1 MIRLHLVSKWAVVL
15 LALMATTLMVATV
28 SAAGEIDPGDSP
40 VAKRIVDNG
49 ILRVGVNPQFKP
61 FSFKTPDNRQAGVDI
76 DIAKLL
82 ARQLGVKLEIV
93 VPGAFSQLIPMLLS
107 DQIDIIMAGMTI
119 NFKRAKVVN
128 FTDPYFNTGLSI
140 LLNKV
145 KAGRLGLSGVS
156 SYQEMMESLAE
167 SGREDK
173 LIIAVTKGKSPA
185 RSVPVYFPKAQVR
198 EYASNEE
205 AAQAVADGKAH
216 IMVHDEIFL
225 KVWVNDHKDTA
236 RFKLTVFPRPF
247 KPDHYGFAVRKGNQE
262 LVNML
267 NVFISELYVEDY
279 INRFMTTYLPPQV
292 KPAKFDV
299 GESEL

>member
-1 MIRLHLVSKWAVVL
+1 MIKLYSVSRWAVVL
-15 LALMATTLMVATV
+15 LALLATTLMLTVVAG
-28 SAAGEIDPGDSP
+28 AQGIDPGGSP
-40 VAKRIVDNG
+40 VAKRIIDNG
-49 ILRVGVNPQFKP
+49 VLRVGVNPQFKP
-61 FSFKTPDNRQAGVDI
+61 FSFATADNQQAGVDI

-82 ARQLGVKLEIV
+82 AKQLGVKLEIL
-93 VPGAFSQLIPMLLS
+93 VPDSFSQLIPMLLN
-107 DQIDIIMAGMTI
+107 DQIDVIMAGMTI

-128 FTDPYFNTGLSI
+128 FTNPYFNTGLSI
-140 LLNKV
+140 LLNKA
-145 KAGRLGLSGVS
+145 KASRLGLNGVT
-156 SYQEMMESLAE
+156 SYQELMASLKA
-167 SGREDK
+167 SGREGK
-173 LIIAVTKGKSPA
+173 LVIAVTKGKSPA
-185 RSVPVYFPKAQVR
+185 RSVPVYFPKAQVQ
-198 EYASNEE
+198 EYATNEE

-225 KVWVNDHKDTA
+225 KVWLNDHKDSVMY
-236 RFKLTVFPRPF
+236 RLTVFPKPF
-247 KPDHYGFAVRKGNQE
+247 KPDYYGFAVRKGNQE